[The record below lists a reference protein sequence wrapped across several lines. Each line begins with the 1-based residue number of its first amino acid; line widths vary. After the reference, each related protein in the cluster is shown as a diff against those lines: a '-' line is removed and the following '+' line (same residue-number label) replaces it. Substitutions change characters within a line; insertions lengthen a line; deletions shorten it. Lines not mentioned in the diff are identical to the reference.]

1 LEIGDLIEVSS
12 KVGEDDN
19 GKLVRIWQRARV
31 KEHHTITCGGIPSHG
46 TTYCDDD
53 WKQMEK
59 IKVAEN
65 WSNGD
70 VDDPNPKFTYLGVKG
85 VKVGGK
91 EYTARGVR
99 AHIFDD
105 ADGKEDRRVYTEEE
119 EAKRM
124 QYRFPKRNLPGN
136 KWIYEEVILDPE
148 TKKPKKIPLDYDLFR
163 RFKIEST
170 ATPEVS
176 RAQLTSDNWSGK
188 YYTAEERH
196 WFIEY
201 WENPDSFQD

>member
-1 LEIGDLIEVSS
+1 MYDEFKLEIGDLIEVSS
-12 KVGEDDN
+12 KVGRNDKGE
-19 GKLVRIWQRARV
+19 LVRIWRRARV
-31 KEHHTITCGGIPSHG
+31 KEHRTITCGGMNWNK
-46 TTYCDDD
+46 TTYCDALYT
-53 WKQMEK
+53 KMEK

-65 WSNGD
+65 WSN
-70 VDDPNPKFTYLGVKG
+70 PNPKFTYLVVVGVLG
-85 VKVGGK
+85 Q

-105 ADGKEDRRVYTEEE
+105 KKGDDDWRVYTEKE

-136 KWIYEEVILDPE
+136 KWLYDIPTFDPE
-148 TKKPKKIPLDYDLFR
+148 TREPKNIPLDYDLFR

-176 RAQLTSDNWSGK
+176 RTQLTSDDWPGK

-201 WENPDSFQD
+201 WENPERFID